1 MSKCKFISD
10 EEWDETYHSVRSE
23 VEEGGRSGTMPT
35 PRTLSAASTTIDY
48 KIGLENLPS
57 PPKIPPSRSTAVINR
72 VNQFTQWSEISKVL
86 ATDSYLEDCGSSP
99 MRRSALRD
107 VSQCATNKSVTFRE
121 EENNYI
127 DQSPHSS
134 LSSNRYSPMK
144 RPPPPYEQLKHYIRH
159 AKNNNTFSVT
169 NNDNMV
175 VVGNSTQDIFYDAQ
189 TSFSQGKR
197 KVTFKERRNR

>member
-35 PRTLSAASTTIDY
+35 PRTLSAANTTIDY

-72 VNQFTQWSEISKVL
+72 VNQFTRWSEISKVL

-107 VSQCATNKSVTFRE
+107 VSQCANKSVTIRE

-189 TSFSQGKR
+189 TTFSQGKR